1 MHKSLSQAPRLIRVS
16 TTRLDGG
23 LVFGSTPKVIWEAF
37 AIPDRQNRV
46 AIGNYSMLVDHP
58 DGKILVNTG
67 PGDKT
72 PIDISIAP
80 VRSRSCLLRELR
92 ESDISPKDI
101 ALVIQTH
108 LHDEYAGGATHMTSS
123 GRVVPTFS
131 NARYIVQKADY
142 LTASSPSERS
152 KKLYRS
158 DDFLPLEETNQL
170 ELIEGSAEIAKGVF
184 VESAPGPTPGHQVVK
199 IEQGEDTFVFLGSL
213 AATSMH
219 IKPSVNMTFDWDPDI
234 TLESKRSVFS
244 NALLANAY
252 LAPLGGDEWVRA
264 KDAVSSIEANSSG
277 EMTVLSPKK
286 VAALAAAG

>member
-23 LVFGSTPKVIWEAF
+23 LVFGSTPKVVWESF

-46 AIGNYSMLVDHP
+46 AIGNYSMLYDHP

-92 ESDISPKDI
+92 EAEISPKDI

-131 NARYIVQKADY
+131 NARYVVQKPDY
-142 LTASSPSERS
+142 IAASSPSERS

-170 ELIEGSAEIAKGVF
+170 ELIEGPSEVAKGVF
-184 VESAPGPTPGHQVVK
+184 VEPAPGPTPGHQIVR
-199 IEQGEDTFVFLGSL
+199 IEQESGTFIFIGSL
-213 AATSMH
+213 AVTAMH
-219 IKPSVNMTFDWDPDI
+219 IKPSVNMTFDWDPDA

-244 NALLANAY
+244 AAIDADAFV
-252 LAPLGGDEWVRA
+252 APVGGDDWVRA
-264 KDAVSSIEANSSG
+264 KDAVSSIPATTSG
-277 EMTVLSPKK
+277 AMTVFAPKK
-286 VAALAAAG
+286 VRALAAAG